1 MGPAVADRLAQPD
14 HGRDALTAEA
24 VVDGAPVTLTGTG
37 NGPVSAFA
45 DALGRVGVDVRVLD
59 YAEHALSEGGDAQ
72 AAAYVECA
80 VDGKVLWGVGI
91 DGNTVLA
98 SLKAMISA
106 VNRSQ
111 RG

>member
-1 MGPAVADRLAQPD
+1 
-14 HGRDALTAEA
+14 
-24 VVDGAPVTLTGTG
+24 
-37 NGPVSAFA
+37 
-45 DALGRVGVDVRVLD
+45 
-59 YAEHALSEGGDAQ
+59 ALSEGGDAQ

-91 DGNTVLA
+91 DSNTVLA
-98 SLKAMISA
+98 SLKAMVSA